1 MKKILSR
8 FALFFLFVLTAGVF
22 SACAG
27 ATKVEPTAEIAGTPV
42 KASGGPVAEGS
53 VIPVQNA
60 TLTFSIGGVVENIFI
75 SEGAA
80 VKKGDVIARLK
91 GSERLQAS
99 VTAAELELI
108 SAQQNLDKLNEEA
121 DKVKAE
127 VELRVAKAKDMLD
140 SATDKLEWKSFQR
153 GTDWHI
159 NVAQAE
165 VILAQDIVKRIEEDY
180 AGVTNLGEEDLNR
193 AAILT
198 QLSAARKRYDKA
210 TGNLDY
216 LEQLPDE
223 IELGIAQAEFD
234 VATQELELAN
244 IQLAKV
250 KNGPDPDAVA
260 LAEARLNN
268 AKTQLNAGKA
278 AISDLE
284 LTAPFQG
291 VVVTNGLKLGEL
303 ASPGQTSVVIADLSE
318 YKIETTDL
326 TELNVVSIKEGSK
339 VSVTFDAVPGLE
351 ISGIVERT
359 QALGKN
365 VQGDITY
372 QVTVKLDQQDERLRW
387 NMTALVAFAEE

>member
-1 MKKILSR
+1 MKKILFR
-8 FALFFLFVLTAGVF
+8 FARFFLFVLITGLF
-22 SACAG
+22 SACGG
-27 ATKVEPTAEIAGTPV
+27 AAQVEPTAEITGTPV

-53 VIPVQNA
+53 VIPVQNV
-60 TLTFSIGGVVENIFI
+60 TLTFSIGGVVENIFM
-75 SEGAA
+75 SEGEA

-99 VTAAELELI
+99 VTGAELELI

-153 GTDWHI
+153 GTDWQI

-180 AGVTNLGEEDLNR
+180 AGVTNLGEDDLNR

-223 IELGIAQAEFD
+223 IELGVAQAEFD

-250 KNGPDPDAVA
+250 KNGPDPDTVA

-291 VVVTNGLKLGEL
+291 VVVTNDLKVGEL